1 MIPGRKS
8 NGRTPCIGCAHFK
21 LNIMADKLL
30 EMFLIAVATVL
41 ATVIIGGVIKRILR
55 IRLFRYR
62 CDLAFYKTVL
72 SNPAITVKN
81 KEFVNAC
88 YEFHKPTFS
97 QLFFSRRKPEISEWF
112 DGEEIDCFF
121 VPAFK

>member
-1 MIPGRKS
+1 
-8 NGRTPCIGCAHFK
+8 
-21 LNIMADKLL
+21 MADKLL

-41 ATVIIGGVIKRILR
+41 ATLIIGGVIKRILR

-62 CDLAFYKTVL
+62 CDLAFNKAVL
-72 SNPAITVKN
+72 SNNDVNVKTKN
-81 KEFVNAC
+81 MLRSC
-88 YEFHKPTFS
+88 YELHKPNLI
-97 QLFFSRRKPEISEWF
+97 QLFFSRRKLEISEWF